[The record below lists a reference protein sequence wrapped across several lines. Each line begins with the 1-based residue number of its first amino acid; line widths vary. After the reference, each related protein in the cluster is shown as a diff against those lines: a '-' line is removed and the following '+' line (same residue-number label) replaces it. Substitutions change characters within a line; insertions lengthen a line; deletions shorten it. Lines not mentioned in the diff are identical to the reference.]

1 MEKKCNF
8 LGLKKMTQ
16 RQEGVGGRVK
26 VVGRDTARTW
36 KKSFQV
42 SDQLNSLKVSLEW
55 VLSELDTL
63 ICVLD
68 I

>member
-1 MEKKCNF
+1 
-8 LGLKKMTQ
+8 MTQ
-16 RQEGVGGRVK
+16 QQEGVGGRVK

-63 ICVLD
+63 IYVLD